1 MSDDHKSSDQVLE
14 TVTISASNAGAAT
27 RPAYSDI
34 VAWCRTYIGGVL
46 NLPPEKIDPSAEFE
60 SLGLDSAVA
69 VALVAEMGAWL
80 NRDLEPAVLFEYST
94 IAALA
99 EHLSQ
104 P

>member
-1 MSDDHKSSDQVLE
+1 MSDDHKSSEQVLE
-14 TVTISASNAGAAT
+14 TMTISAPNSGVAS
-27 RPAYSDI
+27 RPGYSDI

-69 VALVAEMGAWL
+69 VALVAEMGTWL
-80 NRDLEPAVLFEYST
+80 NKDLEPAVLFEHST
-94 IAALA
+94 IATLA